1 MIDSAAAGM
10 GLNEQQLNHHNVIK
24 AQVHFEQENEK
35 MRERRPV
42 EASEGSPEPKLKWE
56 GETRTKTIIDENNRV
71 VVERYNEDGELVNK
85 TPPGYVPLSE
95 RL

>member
-1 MIDSAAAGM
+1 MIDSTAAGL
-10 GLNEQQLNHHNVIK
+10 GLNEQQLNHANVIK
-24 AQVHFEQENEK
+24 AQVHFVHENDK

-42 EASEGSPEPKLKWE
+42 ESAEGSPEPELKAE
-56 GETRTKTIIDENNRV
+56 EETRTKTIIDENNV
-71 VVERYNEDGELVNK
+71 IVVERYNEEGELVNK